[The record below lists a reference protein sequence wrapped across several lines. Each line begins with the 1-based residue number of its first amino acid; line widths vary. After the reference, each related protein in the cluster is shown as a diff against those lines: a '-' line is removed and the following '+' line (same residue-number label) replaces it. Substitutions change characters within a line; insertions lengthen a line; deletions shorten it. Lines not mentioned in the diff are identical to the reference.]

1 MTTGNQ
7 GGGGPGKPTAGGVV
21 KRGAEGLAAAIS
33 ALSKQMD
40 EIQSQIQVPEFGLC
54 GAVDSD
60 IQRLASLEKS
70 LRSFARAGAPFAK
83 GGNLN
88 NAISQI
94 GEKFDELVGSAD
106 VGIKAVNGLF
116 GAMEQFG
123 QLGEV
128 GTLGKV
134 TMQLAEQAAVFE
146 KFGLGYSQYA
156 QQVELSQNM
165 LNMTKEQILGLN
177 QGLMDFSN
185 EMRLMPGL
193 VSRNFQL
200 VAKSLAYDAPKIVE
214 QFKQIQKMSSQTG
227 VSVGTLMSGMGDRL
241 DSIGG
246 AAQFTGQLNA
256 ILGRNAF
263 SPNQIMMMDEA
274 ERIVKIREVIQT
286 HPIMGEI
293 NSGSKLGKFALRSIS
308 KIVGFSKEDTRKY
321 LTGEL
326 DPSKRPAGSTP
337 SMKEQLSDAIS
348 GKDPTGAKLF
358 DSASGKLSAELVKN
372 GQSATENRDALI
384 KNTRMLQNAFLST
397 QDQVRANERGR
408 NINVFDKNNQALKD
422 QALRLG
428 QEKLLVDFGETS
440 ELENI
445 IPGVNPEEIVRATS
459 RMPQLRQMIK
469 TLQTLPQGT
478 ASSFRKRV
486 GKLIKQLGGATA
498 MTPQQ
503 RAEGRDDFNETLQIE
518 RSDMIA
524 FRKQDDP
531 ISPLEA
537 FGINIVRSVA
547 PNAFGAVR
555 RLQRIARTKSLTE
568 AELSE
573 AIKGTVGMD
582 GFGISEDQQARIM
595 GELGKSGQ
603 FGGQEDSTGGN
614 TPNLSVPLGPSAPN
628 RAPPIPPPI
637 RPPGE
642 QGFNTNQSVDYFFA
656 GLQNAFKSMTLEIP
670 LGDGTAEQIVGGVL
684 KRKFPA

>member
-1 MTTGNQ
+1 MGN
-7 GGGGPGKPTAGGVV
+7 GPNKPTAGAVA
-21 KRGAEGLAAAIS
+21 KKGAKGLAAAINK
-33 ALSKQMD
+33 LSKQMD
-40 EIQSQIQVPEFGLC
+40 EIQSQIQVPEFGLF

-94 GEKFDELVGSAD
+94 GEKFDELVGSAE

-128 GTLGKV
+128 GSLGKV

-165 LNMTKEQILGLN
+165 LNMTKDAILGLN
-177 QGLMDFSN
+177 QGLMDFSS
-185 EMRLMPGL
+185 EMKLMPSL

-227 VSVGTLMSGMGDRL
+227 VSVGTLMGGMGDRL
-241 DSIGG
+241 DGIGG

-256 ILGRNAF
+256 ILGRNVF

-274 ERIVKIREVIQT
+274 ERIVKIREVIQA

-308 KIVGFSKEDTRKY
+308 KIVGFNKEDTRKY
-321 LTGEL
+321 LTGEF
-326 DPSKRPAGSTP
+326 DPSKRGKKKP
-337 SMKEQLSDAIS
+337 SLKEELSDEI
-348 GKDPTGAKLF
+348 TGANDSTSKGLFGGATNKLTE
-358 DSASGKLSAELVKN
+358 AMVTT
-372 GQSATENRDALI
+372 GQTAKENKEALE

-408 NINVFDKNNQALKD
+408 NINVFDKSDQALKE

-428 QEKLLVDFGETS
+428 KEKLLVDFGDES
-440 ELENI
+440 ELQTFL
-445 IPGVNPEEIVRATS
+445 PGVKQEEVVRATS

-469 TLQTLPQGT
+469 TLQTLPLTT
-478 ASSFRKRV
+478 ASGFRTRV
-486 GKLIKQLGGATA
+486 KDLIQELGGSGKMTA
-498 MTPQQ
+498 EQ
-503 RAEGRDDFNETLQIE
+503 RAEGREQYNEMLEIE
-518 RSDMIA
+518 NKEMIA
-524 FRKQDDP
+524 FRQGDNP

-537 FGINIVRSVA
+537 FGINLVRKIT
-547 PNAFGAVR
+547 PTAFGAIR
-555 RLQRIARTKSLTE
+555 RLQRIARTKNLTASDLE
-568 AELSE
+568 EELKTALDNE
-573 AIKGTVGMD
+573 NFT
-582 GFGISEDQQARIM
+582 
-595 GELGKSGQ
+595 LGKAMKDLKIP
-603 FGGQEDSTGGN
+603 EKEIESTLEIVKPAAPVAP
-614 TPNLSVPLGPSAPN
+614 TTAPN
-628 RAPPIPPPI
+628 KVKPSGDTGA
-637 RPPGE
+637 
-642 QGFNTNQSVDYFFA
+642 NANQSVDYFFA
-656 GLQNAFKSMTLEIP
+656 GLVNAFKSMTLEIP

-684 KRKFPA
+684 KRKGVV